1 MERSQVM
8 LALPAGLD
16 VALLCGTNDCVLRKI
31 EEVFGARV
39 TLREEQVVVTGSSA
53 DLPVITSLLADLIS
67 MAQEGSAP
75 TVEDVQAGADV
86 LRGSKYAP
94 AMLRDDVLLTYR
106 GKAIRPKTA
115 GQKRYVDAIRSNTVT
130 FGIGPAG
137 TGKTYLAMAMAVA
150 ALQRAERGDIE
161 AARFIRDTRGEKP
174 VAETAMGSLPDR
186 PVRSMN
192 LSQLSDAE
200 SEALADMNCRASIRR
215 PAICRP
221 KPLPTGRRTASSCPS
236 WKITAI

>member
-1 MERSQVM
+1 
-8 LALPAGLD
+8 
-16 VALLCGTNDCVLRKI
+16 
-31 EEVFGARV
+31 
-39 TLREEQVVVTGSSA
+39 
-53 DLPVITSLLADLIS
+53 
-67 MAQEGSAP
+67 
-75 TVEDVQAGADV
+75 
-86 LRGSKYAP
+86 
-94 AMLRDDVLLTYR
+94 
-106 GKAIRPKTA
+106 
-115 GQKRYVDAIRSNTVT
+115 
-130 FGIGPAG
+130 
-137 TGKTYLAMAMAVA
+137 MAVA

-221 KPLPTGRRTASSCPS
+221 KPLPTGRRTASGSRKGCFSPKAASDSMWIKSIPS
-236 WKITAI
+236 FILRATPDQRGSSLPGCSYKRLMLVRRGLYAEH